1 MLCVGVC
8 LFTNKIDYL
17 GCKCFV
23 FTLFVLEHDTSTQRK
38 KYRES
43 LLRPRESVLRTLFL
57 SIVFLSLLLLERFF
71 PQSFSP

>member
-8 LFTNKIDYL
+8 LFTKKIDYL